1 MIHDMVLL
9 EKAGIPTA
17 TILSEGFQDDAR
29 ASAKAFGMG
38 DIKFTVVPKVYNNI
52 TVEETIAQTDP
63 AIDDLIRLLTT
74 PQDGYEMESAVLDT
88 NTNGLEAFD
97 GSDQFGALDR
107 FNEEFLDRDWGDG
120 FPLIPPT
127 EARVEAM
134 LKGTTMNPNDVVCL
148 LPPSTGYATVEKIA
162 VNAVMAGCKPE
173 HLPVVI
179 AGCRALATM
188 DPQDARGFLISTSA
202 NGPIW
207 VVNGPI
213 AKELGINSGRAT
225 LGPGRQSRVNIVI
238 GRGLLLTMKNV
249 GHWYPGHLDMDTI
262 GTTRKFPMLLAE
274 NEADSPWEPLSVEQ
288 GFSQNA
294 NTITVFSTGSEK
306 DVGDQG
312 NSTADGLLRTLAY
325 SCTTGGG
332 EYIAGLAGEYDDR
345 ARGGKLLLIAPAHA
359 RPISAEGYS
368 KRAAKSFLHQHTK
381 KPARELINS
390 FNVPDK
396 VRFAWK
402 WLYDLSPMEQEK
414 ILLPVHESPDRF
426 WIVCVGA
433 DDRAKD
439 LIFGTNTP
447 ATVEIDN
454 IP

>member
-1 MIHDMVLL
+1 MVLL

-29 ASAKAFGMG
+29 ASARAFGMG

-134 LKGTTMNPNDVVCL
+134 LKGTTMNPDDVVCL
-148 LPPSTGYATVEKIA
+148 LPPGTGYATAEKIA

-359 RPISAEGYS
+359 RPIANEGYS

-396 VRFAWK
+396 VRLAWK

-414 ILLPVHESPDRF
+414 VLLPVHESPDRF

-439 LIFGTNTP
+439 LVFGTNTP
-447 ATVEIDN
+447 ATVEIEN